1 MKVLDRIDDYLID
14 KEYKVIYKKNY
25 LNIINYIEV
34 IDFNDKEIKVKYQDG
49 ITKIYGSNLVISKML
64 DLELVIVGNIVR
76 IEI

>member
-64 DLELVIVGNIVR
+64 DLELLIVGNIVR